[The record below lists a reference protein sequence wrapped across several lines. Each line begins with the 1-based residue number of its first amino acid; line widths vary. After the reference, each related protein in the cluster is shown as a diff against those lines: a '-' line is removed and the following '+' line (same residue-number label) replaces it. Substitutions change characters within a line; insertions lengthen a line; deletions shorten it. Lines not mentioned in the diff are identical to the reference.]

1 MGFAAAVLAAL
12 AVAAPPEH
20 ARTVD
25 GLFLGCAGTGSP
37 AVVLV
42 SGLGVY
48 SGTWL
53 AGVEQRV
60 AATTTVCRYDRP
72 GLGQSKPATGHPGA
86 AQMLAQ
92 LRALLAKANVPGP
105 YVVVGASLGGLVAQL
120 YARTDPADVAG
131 VVLVDSLHPD
141 LDGQIEKLLP
151 RKAALRRRAELELNR
166 ERVRF
171 DDILRSE
178 REVAAAPPWAGVPL
192 VVLRHGVPFTPRSV
206 EALWVRLQQDLAA
219 STPGGKLVVAAKS
232 GHRVAEQQ
240 PALVAQAIIDVLKEV
255 RSK

>member
-1 MGFAAAVLAAL
+1 VAAVLAAVL
-12 AVAAPPEH
+12 ALAAPPEH
-20 ARTVD
+20 ARVVN
-25 GLFLGCAGTGSP
+25 GLFLGCAGSGSP
-37 AVVLV
+37 TVVLV

-72 GLGQSKPATGHPGA
+72 GLGQSRLATGHPDGS
-86 AQMLAQ
+86 QMLAQ
-92 LRALLAKANVPGP
+92 LRALLARAAVPGP

-120 YARTDPADVAG
+120 YARTAPDDVAG

-141 LDGQIEKLLP
+141 LDTQIEKLLS
-151 RKAALRRRAELELNR
+151 RKAALQRRAELELNR

-171 DDILRSE
+171 GDILRTE
-178 REVAAAPPWAGVPL
+178 REVAAAPPWPEIPL

-206 EALWVRLQQDLAA
+206 EALWRRLQQDLAA
-219 STPGGKLVVAAKS
+219 STPDGRLVVAAKS
-232 GHRVAEQQ
+232 GHRIAEQQ
-240 PALVAQAIIDVLKEV
+240 PALLAQAVIDVVKEV